1 MEKIAVNV
9 VWPDA
14 ERKVRDLVP
23 APGRCGLKD
32 LVEGHREDEL
42 VTNFPSIDDDIL
54 VMVAGGTAG
63 RFSAVIPGWMGGG
76 EMGSRPVTRAIA
88 NGREA

>member
-1 MEKIAVNV
+1 VEKIAVNV

-14 ERKVRDLVP
+14 ERPVRDLVP
-23 APGRCGLKD
+23 APGRCRLKD
-32 LVEGHREDEL
+32 RLEGHREAEL
-42 VTNFPSIDDDIL
+42 VTNFPSIDDIL

-63 RFSAVIPGWMGGG
+63 RFSAVIPGWMGG